1 DCPRQPSRRLSSGR
15 RSCRAP
21 GGASKT
27 ASPARSRRALPARRR
42 ACARRR
48 SPCASAPGP
57 TVASPRGRRPEGER
71 RSSREAW
78 YGRWTLEVEREVMSW
93 EDLGVG
99 ARALAEEVDADDY
112 RPDIILAVARGGLLL
127 AATLGYAL
135 GVKNT
140 FTMNVEF
147 YTDVDERLPAPMILP
162 PVPEL
167 VDVSQASVLIA
178 DDVADNGGTLRVVR
192 DFCAGK
198 VAEVRAAVLYETP

>member
-1 DCPRQPSRRLSSGR
+1 
-15 RSCRAP
+15 
-21 GGASKT
+21 
-27 ASPARSRRALPARRR
+27 
-42 ACARRR
+42 
-48 SPCASAPGP
+48 
-57 TVASPRGRRPEGER
+57 
-71 RSSREAW
+71 
-78 YGRWTLEVEREVMSW
+78 MSW

-99 ARALAEEVDADDY
+99 ARALADEVYADDY

-178 DDVADNGGTLRVVR
+178 DDVADTGGTLRVVR

-198 VAEVRAAVLYETP
+198 VAEVRAAVLYEKPHSTVKCEYVWRRTDRWVVFPWSTLPPVSELLARA